1 MVITHV
7 EQCPNSS
14 GFLRIELKKKKK
26 TVNSSWKISN
36 KNTFFVT
43 NPRLALLEFQDKWSA
58 TKFLNRYKRYPF
70 FDGFEV
76 KPFF

>member
-1 MVITHV
+1 MVITPV

-14 GFLRIELKKKKK
+14 GFLRIELKKKKNCEQFVK
-26 TVNSSWKISN
+26 DFEQI
-36 KNTFFVT
+36 TFFVT

-70 FDGFEV
+70 FDGIEV